1 MANIDPGRLLVRA
14 LGRRLPRL
22 DGTLA
27 VPGLPGDVRVRRDRW
42 GIPHIDAG
50 NGLDAW
56 YGLGFCHAQDRA
68 FQLETLLRVGRGT
81 LAELVGP
88 EGLPLDRT
96 SRRLGFARL
105 ARAQRPMI
113 GQEVRDTMEA
123 YAAGVNAGLR
133 HGLAR
138 RPHEFVLL
146 RAQPSEWTVED
157 VLAFVALQA
166 FSLAGNWDAELARL
180 RILASDGADA
190 LLALDPAYAPWLPV
204 TSPIGAL
211 ADEALAR
218 TADRLA
224 ADLALL
230 GETVGLA
237 GGSNNWAIAGS
248 RTASGAAIVANDP
261 HLPPRLPVPWYL
273 AHLRTPDWELAGA
286 SFVGG
291 PAFPIG
297 TNGHIAWGI
306 TAGLTDTVD
315 LFLEEVGPGGASVRR
330 GDGFV
335 PCEVVHERIA
345 VRGGSAEE
353 LSVLVT
359 ERGPVLTAAFE
370 SGPGETA
377 SRRPEHDANGAARW
391 AFSFAAPWLR
401 PAPLRGFLD
410 VAAARTFESFRSAF
424 AEWPGPALNVVYG
437 DVDGHVG
444 WQLIGTLPRRRGGFG
459 TLPLPGWDP
468 GIGWEDEPVPFAE
481 MPHVADPEAGFV
493 VTANNQPSV
502 DGDAPFLGI
511 DWMEGYR
518 VARLLEV
525 LGGET
530 AWTVPKAQA
539 LQRDVVS
546 LPWRELRDLV
556 LGLPVPPGEEAARAA
571 IALLQAWD
579 GRVAVDSVGAS
590 VYELFAAAM
599 SRRIAEAR
607 APGSWRTVLG
617 EGYGV
622 VVPRTMFA
630 TRHMARLV
638 RLLRDRPEGWF
649 AGSSWEAEAIGAL
662 GDIMRFLRDQA
673 GPDPAGWAWGRLRQ
687 LTFEHPIGAR
697 RPFDRVFNLGPIPYG
712 GDTNTPMQAS
722 SGPLSPFENPA
733 FTAETRCVM
742 DLGNPSA
749 SRFALAGGE
758 SGNPL
763 SPHYGDLFELWQR
776 GEGVPIPMVEAE
788 IAAAAVHTLTLR
800 PATAPR

>member
-1 MANIDPGRLLVRA
+1 MVDIDPGRLLLQA

-22 DGTLA
+22 DGMLA
-27 VPGLPGDVRVRRDRW
+27 VPGLSGDVRVRRDRW
-42 GIPHIDAG
+42 GIPHIEAAS
-50 NGLDAW
+50 GLDAW

-81 LAELVGP
+81 LAELVGAD
-88 EGLPLDRT
+88 GLALDRT

-105 ARAQRPMI
+105 ARAQRSVIDP
-113 GQEVRDTMEA
+113 EVRATMEA
-123 YAAGVNAGLR
+123 YAAGVNAGLA

-146 RAQPSEWTVED
+146 RAKPTEWTLED

-180 RILASDGADA
+180 RILAADGTDA
-190 LLALDPAYAPWLPV
+190 LLALEPAYAAWLPV
-204 TSPIGAL
+204 TSPVGGL
-211 ADEALAR
+211 AADALAR
-218 TADRLA
+218 VADRLS

-230 GETVGLA
+230 GETVGLT

-273 AHLRTPDWELAGA
+273 AHLRTPDWQLAGA

-315 LFLEEVGPGGASVRR
+315 LFLEEIGSDGASVRR

-353 LSVLVT
+353 LSVLIT

-370 SGPGETA
+370 SGPG
-377 SRRPEHDANGAARW
+377 DARSSQGNTGW

-410 VAAARTFESFRSAF
+410 IGSARSFEAFRSAF

-437 DVDGHVG
+437 DVEGHVG
-444 WQLIGTLPRRRGGFG
+444 WQLIGSLPRRRGGFG
-459 TLPLPGWDP
+459 TVPLPGWNP
-468 GIGWEDEPVPFAE
+468 EVGWEVDPVPFAE
-481 MPHVADPEAGFV
+481 MPYLSDPDAGYVA
-493 VTANNQPSV
+493 TANNQPRV
-502 DGDAPFLGI
+502 DDDAPFLGV

-518 VARLLEV
+518 VGRILEV
-525 LGGET
+525 LAAGSG
-530 AWTVPKAQA
+530 WTVPRAQA
-539 LQRDVVS
+539 LQVDVVS
-546 LPWRELRDLV
+546 LPWREIRDLV
-556 LGLPVPPGEEAARAA
+556 LGLPVPEDDEAARAA
-571 IALLQAWD
+571 INLLQSWD
-579 GRVAVDSVGAS
+579 GRVAADSVGAS
-590 VYELFAAAM
+590 LYELFAAAM
-599 SRRIAEAR
+599 SRRIAEAK

-630 TRHMARLV
+630 TRHVARLV
-638 RLLRDRPEGWF
+638 RLLRERPKGWF

-662 GDIMRFLRDQA
+662 GDVIRFLRDQA
-673 GPDPAGWAWGRLRQ
+673 GQDPAGWAWGQLRQ

-749 SRFALAGGE
+749 SRFGLAGGQ

-763 SPHYGDLFELWQR
+763 SSHYGDLFDLWRR
-776 GEGVPIPMVEAE
+776 GEGVPIPTEEAE
-788 IAAAAVHTLTLR
+788 IAAATVHALTLR
-800 PATAPR
+800 PATRR